1 MNNTQEDQQGVEES
15 LRNDTIN
22 ATPDATDNS
31 TEVAIND
38 APWYFSPDPK
48 LRFHYQITTPHEPNC
63 GVINVGTFP
72 NSLFARHVCKLHNDW
87 LQFKWNKKAKKQDKL
102 LENLKSDFAL
112 FKKGFEVLQDGWFD
126 LNYLGVKTFWKTN
139 EDSKNAILAYIRGNK
154 ERVEQYL
161 FLLWFKKH
169 VDEFDRMISHVSD
182 GAKAVD
188 ILNHFSDVTLFDTK
202 VGSSPRDR
210 NIWDARAWYMTKKEL
225 KDTLEDWFD
234 CDAESVLLPEFDG
247 DGKCEVLGLALMD
260 SMYAAVDDWV
270 ERVKKMS
277 IAEHIAAC
285 NPQKVARVFNA
296 AAERYNEGVNG
307 YVTEKN
313 KVDGGTW
320 EGLMEGN
327 KPLNLAQ
334 DVDSI
339 TIPINKKPENKPTC
353 MRCKSCK
360 DGCEF
365 YDRGFCRGVV
375 YPTYPPKY
383 KRCEFENNG
392 NAGQEYFTDEEIN
405 GFKGETN
412 EPNRPGTNW
421 KVGTPMP
428 APVLDEY
435 EIKELIKKY
444 GERMNVE
451 DEDGETHIFRRL
463 ELKNPV
469 HNPKFLGLN
478 PVYDVLALRCP
489 EEEDEETWLFE
500 MECKVV
506 CPARSELVVIN
517 NDGLMIESKLDIAA
531 EVKSTVENLV
541 KLSGRQVGK
550 SSVNADA
557 SRELAKTLLG
567 EGAVKEA
574 DEKVKAFINED
585 ASEQILVVKIN
596 DKDAIEYFAGLEEDY
611 DLKGLKFAFRS
622 EGQGNGGSYR
632 YYDTSDTVEVYADTI
647 TFTVGNSTAHKLGMD
662 GKFKDNYQKL
672 FEVAMNNPQVNDLFG
687 NVCGT
692 ALLKPVQPINGI
704 AINNLAP
711 GSVDAML
718 KQKTTAKYDNF
729 EEWEKAHE
737 NHENPVYDA
746 ECKIDHTVSP
756 EKDEQPY
763 DRSGAHKPLTVTK
776 NTIKDLPQTYYVE
789 NAVKDLVDHLHAGEK
804 IRAVV
809 CFRSRLMS
817 YMPPTDNKTI
827 TIANF
832 LGHTKSMANLYQQW
846 RIPIGRQVE
855 EYLSH
860 DWWYDKKHKCWT
872 YVCNIGCEK
881 DPFEFM
887 ALTPVLWDNH
897 TYLGKDKDYKEAP
910 FKYTDG

>member
-1 MNNTQEDQQGVEES
+1 MSTAQKVHRDLVQNKDKTKMNNTQEDQQGVEES

-22 ATPDATDNS
+22 ATPDAADNS

-87 LQFKWNKKAKKQDKL
+87 LQFKQNKKAKKQDKL

-154 ERVEQYL
+154 ERVEHYL

-169 VDEFDRMISHVSD
+169 VDEFDRMLSKVSD

-202 VGSSPRDR
+202 IGPRPRDR
-210 NIWDARAWYMTKKEL
+210 NIWDARAWYMTKKEI

-234 CDAESVLLPEFDG
+234 CDGESVLLPEFDG

-260 SMYAAVDDWV
+260 TLYSAVDDWV

-313 KVDGGTW
+313 KVDGGAW

-327 KPLNLAQ
+327 KPLDLTQ

-339 TIPINKKPENKPTC
+339 TIPLNKKPESKPTC

-365 YDRGFCRGVV
+365 YDRGFCRGVC
-375 YPTYPPKY
+375 YPTYPPKWG
-383 KRCEFENNG
+383 KCVFDRKDGEG
-392 NAGQEYFTDEEIN
+392 MDYFTDAEIEAIA
-405 GFKGETN
+405 KGEVAP
-412 EPNRPGTNW
+412 EPVPAANRPGTNW
-421 KVGTPMP
+421 KVGEPMP
-428 APVLDEY
+428 TPVLDDFQICEMVRKFGATV
-435 EIKELIKKY
+435 EGSEGPDKRLVFDHPVKNIK
-444 GERMNVE
+444 M
-451 DEDGETHIFRRL
+451 
-463 ELKNPV
+463 
-469 HNPKFLGLN
+469 LGMN
-478 PVYDVLALRCP
+478 PVYDAVSIRCP
-489 EEEDEETWLFE
+489 KEDDGTCF
-500 MECKVV
+500 MTVECDVV
-506 CPARSELVVIN
+506 VPVDLKTGTLHPK
-517 NDGLMIESKLDIAA
+517 DYDDLMIESKIDIAA
-531 EVKSTVENLV
+531 EVKSTAENLV

-567 EGAVKEA
+567 EGVVKEA
-574 DEKVKAFINED
+574 DEKVKAFIND
-585 ASEQILVVKIN
+585 EQPV
-596 DKDAIEYFAGLEEDY
+596 EED
-611 DLKGLKFAFRS
+611 K
-622 EGQGNGGSYR
+622 
-632 YYDTSDTVEVYADTI
+632 VEQYEA
-647 TFTVGNSTAHKLGMD
+647 
-662 GKFKDNYQKL
+662 
-672 FEVAMNNPQVNDLFG
+672 
-687 NVCGT
+687 
-692 ALLKPVQPINGI
+692 
-704 AINNLAP
+704 
-711 GSVDAML
+711 
-718 KQKTTAKYDNF
+718 
-729 EEWEKAHE
+729 
-737 NHENPVYDA
+737 
-746 ECKIDHTVSP
+746 
-756 EKDEQPY
+756 KDEQQY
-763 DRSGAHKPLTVTK
+763 DRSGAHKPLTGTLVRFGGPEEDAVK
-776 NTIKDLPQTYYVE
+776 PTIKDLDVPQTYYVE
-789 NAVKDLVDHLHAGEK
+789 IAIKDLVDHLHPGEK

-809 CFRSRLMS
+809 CFNSRLMA

-846 RIPIGRQVE
+846 RIPIGKQVE

-860 DWWYDKKHKCWT
+860 DWWYDKKTKCWT

-910 FKYTDG
+910 FKYT

>member
-1 MNNTQEDQQGVEES
+1 MQNKDKTKMKNTQEDQQGVEES
-15 LRNDTIN
+15 LHNDTIN
-22 ATPDATDNS
+22 ATPDVTDNS

-87 LQFKWNKKAKKQDKL
+87 LQFKQNKKAKKQDKL

-126 LNYLGVKTFWKTN
+126 LNYLGIKTFWKTN

-154 ERVEQYL
+154 ERVEHYL

-202 VGSSPRDR
+202 IGSSPRDR

-234 CDAESVLLPEFDG
+234 CDTESVLLPEFDG
-247 DGKCEVLGLALMD
+247 NGKCEVLGLALMD
-260 SMYAAVDDWV
+260 SMFGAVDDWV

-296 AAERYNEGVNG
+296 AAERYNEEVNG

-313 KVDGGTW
+313 KVDGGAW
-320 EGLMEGN
+320 GGIIADN
-327 KPLNLAQ
+327 KPLKLTQ

-339 TIPINKKPENKPTC
+339 TIPLNKKPESKPTC
-353 MRCKSCK
+353 MRCKECK

-365 YDRGFCRGVV
+365 YDRGFCRGVC
-375 YPTYPPKY
+375 YPTYPPKWGKCVFDRKDGEGMDY
-383 KRCEFENNG
+383 
-392 NAGQEYFTDEEIN
+392 YTDAEIEAIV
-405 GFKGETN
+405 KGEVAPDPIPVPT
-412 EPNRPGTNW
+412 
-421 KVGTPMP
+421 
-428 APVLDEY
+428 PVLDDY
-435 EIKELIKKY
+435 EIKELIKKH
-444 GERMNVE
+444 GERMTVE
-451 DEDGETHIFRRL
+451 DEDGETLIFRRL

-469 HNPKFLGLN
+469 HKPKFLGLN

-489 EEEDEETWLFE
+489 EEEDEETCLFE

-506 CPARSELVVIN
+506 CPPSPTPVVIT
-517 NDGLMIESKLDIAA
+517 NDGLMIDSKIDLAAEVKNTVENKVGETVRTPVLDAFQICQMVRKFGVTLQGSEGPDKRLVFDHPVKNIKLLGMNPVYDAIAISCPKEDDDDGTCLMTVECDVVTPSYLKTGTLHPKDYEDLMIDSKIDIAA
-531 EVKSTVENLV
+531 AVKSTVEHLV
-541 KLSGRQVGK
+541 KLSGRQDGK
-550 SSVNADA
+550 STVNADA
-557 SRELAKTLLG
+557 SRELAKILLG
-567 EGAVKEA
+567 ENVVKEA
-574 DEKVKAFINED
+574 DEKVKAFINDEMPVEEKKD
-585 ASEQILVVKIN
+585 DEQ
-596 DKDAIEYFAGLEEDY
+596 
-611 DLKGLKFAFRS
+611 
-622 EGQGNGGSYR
+622 
-632 YYDTSDTVEVYADTI
+632 
-647 TFTVGNSTAHKLGMD
+647 
-662 GKFKDNYQKL
+662 
-672 FEVAMNNPQVNDLFG
+672 
-687 NVCGT
+687 
-692 ALLKPVQPINGI
+692 
-704 AINNLAP
+704 
-711 GSVDAML
+711 
-718 KQKTTAKYDNF
+718 
-729 EEWEKAHE
+729 
-737 NHENPVYDA
+737 YDA
-746 ECKIDHTVSP
+746 KV
-756 EKDEQPY
+756 EQL

-776 NTIKDLPQTYYVE
+776 NTIKDLPQTYYME
-789 NAVKDLVDHLHAGEK
+789 IAVKDLVDHLHAGEK

-809 CFRSRLMS
+809 CFNSRLMS

-827 TIANF
+827 TITNF
-832 LGHTKSMANLYQQW
+832 LGHTESTAKLYKQW
-846 RIPIGRQVE
+846 RIPIGKQVE
-855 EYLSH
+855 EYFSQ